1 MLRIK
6 RRLIKALQIVSG
18 LLLLGILLFIALQIL
33 SRYVLEV
40 SMSWTEES
48 SRFFLVWMVFVGSI
62 VTLSKDE
69 NIKLTVLSSRMSGR
83 ALHGLL
89 VLVYTVI
96 IIFNVLFAL
105 GSYKMARLN
114 WELPALTIPG
124 FSLGFLYIPSGIGA
138 VLIVMISALR
148 IAGSFRKILLGEL
161 AEPGKDV

>member
-1 MLRIK
+1 MLRIE